1 MKTLE
6 AKSSVYNSR
15 GSQEHM
21 QVRPFSKRR
30 SEDEI
35 IETVN
40 SEIYGYIKTPNLTTE
55 VTFQNTKRMYE
66 DDDCIW
72 DFIHEKSVV
81 ALKI

>member
-1 MKTLE
+1 
-6 AKSSVYNSR
+6 
-15 GSQEHM
+15 M

-66 DDDCIW
+66 DDDCI
-72 DFIHEKSVV
+72 
-81 ALKI
+81 